1 MDYKIHEEKNRIIA
15 EGIKNFEPI
24 HIFECGQCFRW
35 NKEEDG
41 SFTGV
46 AHDRILNVKKEG
58 DKVIFSNT
66 NLKDFNSIWYDYF
79 DLGRDYGEIK
89 AVLSKD
95 PILNEAVKFGSGIRI
110 LNQDTFEIL
119 ISFITSANNQ
129 IPRIKKSIEMM
140 SEKYGSFIGEYK
152 GRKYYSFPE
161 ARTIARL
168 REEELETCK
177 VGFRAKYITNAARIV
192 ADKQMNIYNLANV
205 STEDARKNL
214 MLFSGVGPK
223 VSDCIMLFSLK
234 KHDAFPIDVWVKR
247 VMEHFYLKE
256 DTKLK
261 DIQAYAQDKFGEYA
275 GFAQQYLFYYARE
288 LGIGKQKK

>member
-1 MDYKIHEEKNRIIA
+1 MDYKTHEEKDSIIV
-15 EGIKNFEPI
+15 EGIKDFEPT

-46 AHDRILNVKKEG
+46 AHGRILNVKKEG

-110 LNQDTFEIL
+110 LNQDTFEVL

-129 IPRIKKSIEMM
+129 IPRIKRSIEMM

-161 ARTIARL
+161 ARTISRL
-168 REEELETCK
+168 REEELESCK

-234 KHDAFPIDVWVKR
+234 KYDSFPIDVWVKR
-247 VMEHFYLKE
+247 VMEHFYLKK
-256 DTKLK
+256 DTELK
-261 DIQAYAQDKFGEYA
+261 DIQTYAQDKFGEYA

>member
-1 MDYKIHEEKNRIIA
+1 MDYKTHEEKDSIIV
-15 EGIKNFEPI
+15 EGIKDFEPT

-46 AHDRILNVKKEG
+46 AHGRILNVKKEG

-110 LNQDTFEIL
+110 LNQDTFEVL

-129 IPRIKKSIEMM
+129 IPRIKRSIEMM

-161 ARTIARL
+161 ARTISRL
-168 REEELETCK
+168 REEELESCK

-234 KHDAFPIDVWVKR
+234 KYDSFPIDVWVKR
-247 VMEHFYLKE
+247 VMEHFYLKK
-256 DTKLK
+256 DTELK
-261 DIQAYAQDKFGEYA
+261 DIQTYAQDKFGEYA
-275 GFAQQYLFYYARE
+275 GFVQQYLFYYARE

>member
-1 MDYKIHEEKNRIIA
+1 MDYKTHEEKDSVIA
-15 EGIKNFEPI
+15 EGIKDFEPI

-79 DLGRDYGEIK
+79 DLGRDYGAIK

-140 SEKYGSFIGEYK
+140 SEKYGSLIGEYK

-161 ARTIARL
+161 ARTISRL
-168 REEELETCK
+168 REEELESCK

-234 KHDAFPIDVWVKR
+234 KYDSFPIDVWVKR

-261 DIQAYAQDKFGEYA
+261 DIQTYAQDKFGEYA